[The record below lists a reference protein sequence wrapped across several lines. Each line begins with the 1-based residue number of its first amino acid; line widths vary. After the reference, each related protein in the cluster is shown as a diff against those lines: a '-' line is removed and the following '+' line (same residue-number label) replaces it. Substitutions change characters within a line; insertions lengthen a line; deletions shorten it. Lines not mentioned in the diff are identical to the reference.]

1 VSLFM
6 NYVWT
11 MYVLYYGCDCGIETM
26 FKTVMDYV
34 WTMIEQLWYCLWM
47 WFVNSVLK
55 LFIVYLIMD
64 YVYFAVN

>member
-1 VSLFM
+1 
-6 NYVWT
+6 